1 MKKITVLLTAGLLL
15 SGCAVKSY
23 PDSPPLS
30 NVQQT
35 QLDCQGAQ
43 KLATE
48 QQQVQ
53 QQIDKKGEFDGLTVV
68 GVLLDFG
75 VGNGIAKSRAQ
86 SQADK
91 REQQLQALTQA
102 KCSLPG

>member
-1 MKKITVLLTAGLLL
+1 MKTITGLLTVSLLL

-23 PDSPPLS
+23 PNSPPLS

-43 KLATE
+43 KLTAE

-53 QQIDKKGEFDGLTVV
+53 QQIDKKGEFDGLTMV

-75 VGNGIAKSRAQ
+75 VGNGIAKARAQ

-91 REQQLQALTQA
+91 REKQLQALTQA
-102 KCSLPG
+102 KCTQPA